1 MRLCFSVIFSH
12 LFSARFLG
20 CSISIILILGPR
32 KKDLPP
38 TRRKKR
44 KSSLLSCV
52 FSPVFFF
59 FLFFFFKK
67 KKNCETLKCRMCL
80 TSLFLSYYFDATSL
94 RRVSRVVRHHGR
106 RRRRSHGHH
115 RHDDDGTTTKSTTK
129 EKDRGEKMER
139 GCRLVVVDVVRF
151 VRDLQKHVARTVDQF
166 QASNVRGQGEEEGL
180 SIAVRFFFFFDDHL
194 LLQKKRRRRRLDR
207 FFFFVVVVVFQR
219 FSKRCF
225 T

>member
-1 MRLCFSVIFSH
+1 MSYVFDLSFSP
-12 LFSARFLG
+12 
-20 CSISIILILGPR
+20 IIL
-32 KKDLPP
+32 
-38 TRRKKR
+38 TRH
-44 KSSLLSCV
+44 
-52 FSPVFFF
+52 
-59 FLFFFFKK
+59 
-67 KKNCETLKCRMCL
+67 
-80 TSLFLSYYFDATSL
+80 SL

-151 VRDLQKHVARTVDQF
+151 VRDLQKHVARTVDRIPSEQR
-166 QASNVRGQGEEEGL
+166 SRTRRRGRTVHRGAFL
-180 SIAVRFFFFFDDHL
+180 FFFFDDHL